1 WAAAVASSQ
10 LFLLYDTAC
19 CDRASA
25 PFWAA
30 AADSTTAS
38 RFFLPWA
45 FSSLSEATDLSTPS
59 RNALAPAAW
68 IDSAWALALAVV
80 CSTVFFTVSAA
91 SAMGSLLKRK
101 GSCDGRTHRY
111 NGTMVHLRRDFK

>member
-1 WAAAVASSQ
+1 MAS
-10 LFLLYDTAC
+10 

-38 RFFLPWA
+38 RFFLPCA
-45 FSSLSEATDLSTPS
+45 FNSLSEATDLSTPS

-68 IDSAWALALAVV
+68 MDSAWALALAVV
-80 CSTVFFTVSAA
+80 CSTVFFMVSAA
-91 SAMGSLLKRK
+91 SAMGSLLKRMD
-101 GSCDGRTHRY
+101 SCDTRTHRD
-111 NGTMVHLRRDFK
+111 NSDMEHLRRDFT